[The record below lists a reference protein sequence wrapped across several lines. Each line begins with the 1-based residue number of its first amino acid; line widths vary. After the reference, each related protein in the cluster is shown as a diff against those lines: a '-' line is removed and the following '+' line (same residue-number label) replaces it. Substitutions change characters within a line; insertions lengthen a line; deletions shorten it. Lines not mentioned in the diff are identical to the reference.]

1 MQNKIKF
8 LFLFLGL
15 FLVQPLSFGQ
25 NPANP
30 KLVDSAQLQLID
42 IQSSHLKELEKE
54 RQEDSI
60 KRIALEAKLN
70 ALSTADNIKKE
81 ELILELEKLKNS
93 EIERIAFKQKKID
106 SLKLVV
112 KGFPVIPFFKDTL
125 FSIYNKFGSLTAKDR
140 ATAITLRIQ
149 NLGDHYLFKPDSIKV
164 VPNELSTDLVYKD
177 INIMS
182 VSEND
187 ALWQN
192 TTKENL
198 ANQYKISVGKAV
210 VNYQEATSF
219 VTILKQIGL
228 ALMVLF
234 ILFLFIYLIQK
245 LFVFTNK
252 KLEDIKYKYFKGI
265 KINNYELLTSDSQLN
280 FVLIINKFFK
290 WICIFLIIYIA
301 LPILFSI
308 FPWTEG
314 YADVLF
320 SYLID
325 PLKHILHSIIDYLP
339 NLFTIIVIFVTFKY
353 IIKGIRFFKTEI
365 EEGVLTIN
373 GFYPDWAMPTFQ
385 IIKVLLYAFMFVIIF
400 PLLPS
405 SDSPVFKGVSVFLGV
420 LFTFGSSGPLSN
432 LIAGLV
438 LTYMRAFKIGDRI
451 KIGDVTGDIIE
462 KSLLVTRIRTIK
474 NEIISIPNSN
484 VMSSHTINYS
494 SEAVDK
500 GLIMHTTVTIGYD
513 VPWKDIQQ
521 ALIEAALR
529 TDFLLKD
536 PQPFV
541 LQTSL
546 EDFYVAYQINAYTK
560 EPNKQALIYSQLHQN
575 IQDCC
580 NEAGIEILSPHYRS
594 ARDGNRTTIP
604 NYYLTADYLAPS
616 FEIHVSKKEDKK
628 S

>member
-1 MQNKIKF
+1 M
-8 LFLFLGL
+8 LFKKNVYLLLIWMIFSSE
-15 FLVQPLSFGQ
+15 FSFSQLV
-25 NPANP
+25 
-30 KLVDSAQLQLID
+30 KDSKTADSIQIQLLNE
-42 IQSSHLKELEKE
+42 QSNQLKELEKA
-54 RQEDSI
+54 RIEDSI
-60 KRIALEAKLN
+60 KGIVLQAKFD
-70 ALSTADNIKKE
+70 ALSTVDNKEKEALIKE
-81 ELILELEKLKNS
+81 IEKLKNT
-93 EIERIAFKQKKID
+93 EIERIALKRKKID
-106 SLKLVV
+106 SLKTVV
-112 KGFPVIPFFKDTL
+112 SGFPVVPFFKDTL
-125 FSIYNKFGSLTAKDR
+125 FSIYNKFGSLKANER
-140 ATAITLRIQ
+140 ATGITLRIQ
-149 NLGDHYLFKPDSIKV
+149 GLAELFLFKSDSIQII
-164 VPNELSTDLVYKD
+164 PSENTIDLVYKD

-182 VSEND
+182 ISEND

-192 TTKENL
+192 KTREEL
-198 ANQYKISVGKAV
+198 ANEYKEIIGKAV
-210 VNYQEATSF
+210 LNYKAQTNWIS
-219 VTILKQIGL
+219 IIKQIGI
-228 ALMVLF
+228 AIVVLVSL
-234 ILFLFIYLIQK
+234 ILILYLIGR
-245 LFVFTNK
+245 LFTFFGK
-252 KLEDIKYKYFKGI
+252 KIEQIKDKYITGFKIG
-265 KINNYELLTSDSQLN
+265 NYELLTAERQLN
-280 FVLIINKFFK
+280 LILGIVKVIK
-290 WICIFLIIYIA
+290 WLFIFLVIYIA

-308 FPWTEG
+308 FPWTQG
-314 YADVLF
+314 YAEVLF
-320 SYLID
+320 SYLIN
-325 PLKHILHSIIDYLP
+325 PLKHILHNVIDYLP
-339 NLFTIIVIFVTFKY
+339 NLFTIIIIYLTFKY
-353 IIKGIRFFKTEI
+353 LIKAIRFFKLEI
-365 EEGVLTIN
+365 ENGALKIN

-462 KSLLVTRIRTIK
+462 KSMLVTRIRTIK

-513 VPWKDIQQ
+513 VPWKEIQH

-529 TDFLLKD
+529 TEHLLKD

-580 NEAGIEILSPHYRS
+580 NEAGIEILSPHYRA
-594 ARDGNRTTIP
+594 ARDGNMTTIP
-604 NYYLTADYLAPS
+604 SDYLAKDYQVPP
-616 FEIHVSKKEDKK
+616 FNVQVTKKEN
-628 S
+628 